1 MPVRIESHAEP
12 IPGYRLIER
21 IGGGGFG
28 EVWKAEAP
36 GGLLKAMKFVY
47 GDLQTA
53 GDDGA
58 RAEQELKALSRV
70 KTVRHP
76 YILSLERYDIIDGQL
91 IIVMELADRNLY
103 DRYKE
108 CRADGMPGIPRD
120 ELLRYMEESAE
131 ALDLMNIQ
139 YQLQHL
145 DIKPHNIF
153 LTHNHIKVAD
163 FGLVKDLEGM
173 VASVT
178 GGVTPVYAAPETFDG
193 YVSRFCDQYSLAI
206 VYQELLTGQR
216 PFTGTS
222 VRQLIMQHLQ
232 TPPKLNALPPSDRD
246 VIGKALAKVPD
257 ERHRTCREMVR
268 CLRQAGIAA
277 ATPAQ
282 PKDAV
287 AGASASADRIMSPE
301 PVEPAAP
308 VPDDVTNDTPSK
320 NEDQPVEMTHCVRRG
335 EASRSLDSMA
345 SMALL
350 KPRAEA
356 PAGQPGEQTRF
367 NQTRE
372 AAGDGVIIPA
382 LVIGLGEWGRQ
393 VLVRLRGEI
402 RSKFTTD
409 GAASALRLLYMD
421 TDLDAVRDVVRDSVN
436 PLATDEVFG
445 IRLNRPSYYLKP
457 RDSRDTRPALD
468 CWFDPQM
475 LYRITRAQRT
485 GGVRAL
491 GRLAFCDNYTN
502 IVRRLREELTLCA
515 DPERVTTA
523 DRATGLGV
531 RRFRPRIY
539 IITNLAGGSGSGMF
553 LDTAYVVRHVL
564 RQAGLGEPD
573 LVGLCFLPTVS
584 KNAAQ
589 VMPTGNTFAAL
600 AELNHFATSGR
611 TFIGRFDEKE
621 GPLKDSSAPFNRCIV
636 LPLPDESNDR
646 PDECTGN
653 AAELVYRELLSP
665 LGRAADQ
672 RRSELSPPRG
682 NREPSCQTF
691 GMYRFAFPR
700 RDLVRQVARRLC
712 GRLVEQWMSKDST
725 PLQPYVE
732 AWVQEN
738 WAGGELGVE
747 ALISMLQDGATRLL
761 GQSPESIVT
770 STLQPI
776 LAQNDGESDK
786 QADLAPE
793 IVIDALKAIDVLLG
807 RPGQD
812 VQSPL
817 AGRVAEA
824 LTEASSV
831 LIAEWGQKLA
841 AIVVRLIE
849 EPEYRLAGAE
859 EAIRQIV
866 ARIERTLQNHE
877 QLGQDLN
884 ARSAEARARIQA
896 LLRALPTLPSAKARA
911 AASAEIR
918 DFLQNFPKW
927 RNQCL
932 LLQTVGRA
940 LVGLRGT
947 MNDQLREI
955 NFCRVRLG
963 ELAQVFG
970 VEQLSVR
977 ARLLDEPAEAL
988 PPPLPGQVR
997 CLLPAGCKTLQE
1009 AVEHFVRDT
1018 SPDDLHALDAQVQVM
1033 IAEQFRSL
1041 FQVCMASAN
1050 VLKNVEI
1057 ALEEEAARAA
1067 EQRINTTDV
1076 AALFLEIHSNDEQAQ
1091 GEIAGAFAEAAPDLP
1106 GTRSGPLR
1114 GELCL
1119 LCVPATEPGGRLK
1132 DLARQALPDVPWV
1145 FAQGGDEIVI
1155 YRETPLTPLA
1165 ELAQLGPVAQ
1175 EAYRQMTAVEHFTP
1189 HNRIDVKFV
1198 REPAT
1203 K

>member
-36 GGLLKAMKFVY
+36 GGLLKAIKFVY

-103 DRYKE
+103 DRFKE
-108 CRADGMPGIPRD
+108 CRADGLPGIPRD

-232 TPPKLNALPPSDRD
+232 TAPKLNALPPSDRD
-246 VIGKALAKVPD
+246 VIGKALAKIPD
-257 ERHRTCREMVR
+257 ERHRTCRDMVR
-268 CLRQAGIAA
+268 ALRQAGAA
-277 ATPAQ
+277 DTAAQ
-282 PKDAV
+282 LLDSIDV
-287 AGASASADRIMSPE
+287 AQAPADRIMPPE
-301 PVEPAAP
+301 PGAPVAPAAEQAP
-308 VPDDVTNDTPSK
+308 KDTPEE

-350 KPRAEA
+350 KPRAPGA
-356 PAGQPGEQTRF
+356 AGQPGEHTRF

-393 VLVRLRGEI
+393 VLVRLRRET
-402 RSKFTTD
+402 RSRFTTD
-409 GAASALRLLYMD
+409 AAASALRLLYMD
-421 TDLDAVRDVVRDSVN
+421 TDLDAVRDAVRGSLSS
-436 PLATDEVFG
+436 LAPDEVFG
-445 IRLNRPSYYLKP
+445 IKLNRPSHYLKP
-457 RDSRDTRPALD
+457 KDSRDTRPALD
-468 CWFDPQM
+468 GWFDPQM

-502 IVRRLREELTLCA
+502 IARRFREELMLCA
-515 DPERVTTA
+515 DPDRVTTA

-531 RRFRPRIY
+531 RRFRPRVY
-539 IITNLAGGSGSGMF
+539 VITNLAGGTGSGMF
-553 LDTAYVVRHVL
+553 LDTAYVVRNVL

-573 LVGLCFLPTVS
+573 VVGLCFLPTVS
-584 KNAAQ
+584 KNTAQ

-600 AELNHFATSGR
+600 AELNYFATVGR
-611 TFIGRFDEKE
+611 TFVGRFDEKE
-621 GPLKDSSAPFNRCIV
+621 GPIKDSAAPFNRCIV
-636 LPLPDESNDR
+636 LPLPDDSLDKPE
-646 PDECTGN
+646 ECAGN
-653 AAELVYRELLSP
+653 AADLVCRELLSP

-672 RRSELSPPRG
+672 RRSELSPPRA

-691 GMYRFAFPR
+691 GLYRFAFPR
-700 RDLVRQVARRLC
+700 KDLVRQVARRLC
-712 GRLVEQWMSKDST
+712 GRLVEQWMSKDSK

-732 AWVQEN
+732 SWVQDN
-738 WAGGELGVE
+738 WTSGELGVDS
-747 ALISMLQDGATRLL
+747 LITMLQDGVTRLL
-761 GQSPESIVT
+761 GQSPESIIA
-770 STLQPI
+770 SALQPI
-776 LAQNDGESDK
+776 LADNDEAGK

-793 IVIDALKAIDVLLG
+793 IVIDAIKAIDALLG

-812 VQSPL
+812 VLSPQ

-824 LTEASSV
+824 LNEASSV
-831 LIAEWGQKLA
+831 LVAEWGQKLA
-841 AIVVRLIE
+841 ALVVRLIE

-859 EAIRQIV
+859 ESIRQIV
-866 ARIERTLQNHE
+866 ARIERTLLNHE
-877 QLGQDLN
+877 QMGQELN
-884 ARSAEARARIQA
+884 TRTAEGRARTQA
-896 LLRALPTLPSAKARA
+896 LLRSLPMLPSAKARS
-911 AASAEIR
+911 AASAEMR
-918 DFLQNFPKW
+918 ELLRNLPKW

-940 LVGLRGT
+940 LVGLRGA

-970 VEQLSVR
+970 VEEVSLR
-977 ARLLDEPAEAL
+977 ARLLDEPATA
-988 PPPLPGQVR
+988 PSSPMPGRVR

-1009 AVEHFVRDT
+1009 AVEHFAGAV
-1018 SPDDLHALDAQVQVM
+1018 SAEDLHGLDAQAQVM
-1033 IAEQFRSL
+1033 LREQFRSL

-1057 ALEEEAARAA
+1057 ALEQEAARAA
-1067 EQRINTTDV
+1067 ELRINTTDV
-1076 AALFLEIHSNDEQAQ
+1076 AALFLEIHSNEGQA
-1091 GEIAGAFAEAAPDLP
+1091 ESELSAAFDEAAPDLP
-1106 GTRSGPLR
+1106 GTRSSPLR

-1119 LCVPATEPGGRLK
+1119 LCVPATEAGERLK
-1132 DLARQALPDVPWV
+1132 TLARQALPDVPWT
-1145 FAQGGDEIVI
+1145 FTQGGDEIVV

-1165 ELAQLGPVAQ
+1165 ELAQLGPIAQ
-1175 EAYRQMTAVEHFTP
+1175 EAYRQMLAVEHFTP
-1189 HNRIDVKFV
+1189 HNRIDVTFI
-1198 REPAT
+1198 REPAV